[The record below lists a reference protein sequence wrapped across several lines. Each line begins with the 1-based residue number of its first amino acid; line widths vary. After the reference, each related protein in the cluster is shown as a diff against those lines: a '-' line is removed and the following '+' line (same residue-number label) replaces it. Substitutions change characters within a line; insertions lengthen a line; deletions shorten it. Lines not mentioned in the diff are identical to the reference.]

1 MDVSYHHDDCLRIY
15 LSTGKY
21 IFQARMLDGSEGAK
35 DESAVLSAG
44 PGGESERERERER
57 GRARVREQASKQAH
71 SAFKKGIQTLQYFK
85 AN

>member
-21 IFQARMLDGSEGAK
+21 TFQAWMLDGSEGAK

-44 PGGESERERERER
+44 PGGEREKERERERER
-57 GRARVREQASKQAH
+57 ESMSERAREQASA
-71 SAFKKGIQTLQYFK
+71 
-85 AN
+85 